1 MPCRSHSVPAALFL
15 ITMLLA
21 SCGSSA
27 TAEPAGLLNI
37 TVSIVPQKYFVD
49 RIGGHRVQVN
59 VMVGQ
64 RDEPHTYEPKPEQL
78 KLLARSR
85 AYMRIRVEF
94 EDVWLDRIAA
104 ANPSMLIIDTTR
116 NIQRSPVAAPHLHD
130 EEPLAD
136 EEDLPNEGEA
146 ANLDPHIWLSPT
158 LVRVQ
163 ARTIFEALVQLDPDH
178 QDEYARNLQ
187 EFLGDIDSVD
197 HDIRETLDQ
206 LPVRKFMVFHPSWGY
221 FARDYGLDMVPV
233 EIGGQEPS
241 AAEMA
246 ALINVAREEQIG
258 VIFAQPELS
267 TRAAETVASEIGG
280 EVLLI
285 SPLAPDWLENLRR
298 VADAFA
304 KALSRQ
310 QMAAGSNMR
319 ETSTRQET

>member
-1 MPCRSHSVPAALFL
+1 MPRRTPSVLAALFL
-15 ITMLLA
+15 ATMLLA

-27 TAEPAGLLNI
+27 TTEPSGPLNI
-37 TVSIVPQKYFVD
+37 TVSIVPQKYFVE

-78 KLLARSR
+78 KLLASSQ

-94 EDVWLDRIAA
+94 EDTWLDRITA
-104 ANPSMLIIDTTR
+104 ANPSMLVVDTTKG
-116 NIQRSPVAAPHLHD
+116 IQRNPVAAPHLQD
-130 EEPLAD
+130 EEAATD
-136 EEDLPNEGEA
+136 GEDVHGEGEA
-146 ANLDPHIWLSPT
+146 THPDPHIWLSPA
-158 LVRVQ
+158 LARVQ
-163 ARTIFEALVQLDPDH
+163 ARTIFEALAQIDPDR

-187 EFLGDIDSVD
+187 AFLADIDAVD

-221 FARDYGLDMVPV
+221 FARDYGLEMIPV

-246 ALINVAREEQIG
+246 ALINVAREEQIR

-267 TRAAETVASEIGG
+267 TRAAETIANEIGG

-298 VADAFA
+298 VAGAFA
-304 KALSRQ
+304 EALSR
-310 QMAAGSNMR
+310 
-319 ETSTRQET
+319 